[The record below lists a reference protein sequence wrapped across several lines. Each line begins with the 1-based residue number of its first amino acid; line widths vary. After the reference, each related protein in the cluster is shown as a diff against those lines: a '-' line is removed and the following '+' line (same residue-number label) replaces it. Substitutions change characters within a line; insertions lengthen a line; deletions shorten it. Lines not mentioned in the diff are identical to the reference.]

1 MVRVYQYP
9 LRPTKAQEA
18 VLELW
23 LIKSAELYNAALK
36 QRHERISNQRR
47 DFERKL
53 VVSLFARFDLVA
65 YEKLTIARM
74 VHGKLAK
81 SIYDAA
87 WGKFIDALIWKAESA
102 GKWAVPVDPRGTSQ
116 RCSNCGNIV
125 LKMLSERE
133 HRCDKCGLALHR
145 DENAACNVL
154 ALGLSAG
161 PSPEVASATEPP
173 YFTLR

>member
-36 QRHERISNQRR
+36 QRQDAWNKQRR
-47 DFERKL
+47 
-53 VVSLFARFDLVA
+53 
-65 YEKLTIARM
+65 TIR
-74 VHGKLAK
+74 
-81 SIYDAA
+81 YNYQC
-87 WGKFIDALIWKAESA
+87 
-102 GKWAVPVDPRGTSQ
+102 VPVGPRGTSQ